1 MRFAVLLA
9 HQGGWDEIL
18 LVGGPVAIFA
28 FLLSIARK
36 RAIALAEPGTDGEGA
51 TPADEAEAEASGGY

>member
-51 TPADEAEAEASGGY
+51 TPADEG